1 MILRPFAPTSHLQL
15 RRGLPGVQTAALPA
29 PIALTIGNFDGV
41 HLGHQAILKTLVQ
54 QARERGLVP
63 TVLGFEPHPRA
74 WFARRRG
81 HPDDIPAPLSN
92 LRDKLTLLAEQGVE
106 QVILARFNEAL
117 ASLSP
122 EAFVQQGLQAG
133 CQTRWLMVG
142 QDFRYGARRAGDIA
156 TLHEQCKAGNIEL
169 QVMGDVIDQ
178 GERVS
183 SSGVRHLLAMGR
195 IEEAAR
201 ALGRWPG
208 LSGRVIHGAKLGRTI
223 GMPTLNLR
231 VPAGPAALTGILVV
245 RVHGLADR
253 PLPGVASLGRR
264 PTVET
269 DGRLLLEVHVLDW
282 RGDAYGKLVRV
293 DYLHKL
299 RDERRFD
306 GLDVMMQAMA
316 DDERQARAWLAS
328 HPTLLT

>member
-1 MILRPFAPTSHLQL
+1 MILRPTTLAHTLQL
-15 RRGLPGVQTAALPA
+15 LRGLPGVQTAALAQPC
-29 PIALTIGNFDGV
+29 ALAIGNFDGV
-41 HLGHQAILKTLVQ
+41 HLGHQAILKALVES
-54 QARERGLVP
+54 ARERRLVP
-63 TVLGFEPHPRA
+63 TVLAFAPHPRA
-74 WFARRRG
+74 WFASRRG
-81 HPDDIPAPLSN
+81 HPDDIPAPLSS
-92 LRDKLTLLAEQGVE
+92 LRDRLTLLAQQGVE
-106 QVILARFNEAL
+106 QVILARFNEGL
-117 ASLSP
+117 ASLAP
-122 EAFVQQGLQAG
+122 EAFVQQGLRAG

-156 TLHEQCKAGNIEL
+156 TLHEQCKASGIEL
-169 QVMGDVIDQ
+169 HVMGDVIDQ

-183 SSGVRHLLAMGR
+183 SSGIRHMLALGR
-195 IEEAAR
+195 IDEAR
-201 ALGRWPG
+201 QALGRWPG
-208 LSGRVIHGAKLGRTI
+208 LTGRVIHGAKLGRTI

-231 VPAGPAALTGILVV
+231 VPPGPAVPSGILVV

-306 GLDVMMQAMA
+306 GLEAMMQAMA
-316 DDERQARAWLAS
+316 DDESQARAWLAS
-328 HPTLLT
+328 HPTLL